1 MKVIGKRFLRLLE
14 KALSNLGENEE
25 KALGLF

>member
-1 MKVIGKRFLRLLE
+1 MKAMRMKFLRLLE

-25 KALGLF
+25 KALGL